1 MATYTVAHA
10 AEHFEDL
17 VAEVERGDEV
27 LITRGDRPV
36 LRLLPVDGEVASR
49 TLSAKRRFGALKGK
63 LIVPDDI
70 CQSDYTD
77 EDHEAWLSKL

>member
-10 AEHFEDL
+10 AAHF
-17 VAEVERGDEV
+17 DEV
-27 LITRGDRPV
+27 VAQAEQGVEVVLTREDRPV
-36 LRLLPVDGEVASR
+36 LRLASIEGG
-49 TLSAKRRFGALKGK
+49 SASSSAVAKRRFGALKGK

-70 CQSDYTD
+70 CESDYTD

>member
-1 MATYTVAHA
+1 
-10 AEHFEDL
+10 
-17 VAEVERGDEV
+17 
-27 LITRGDRPV
+27 
-36 LRLLPVDGEVASR
+36 LPVDGEVASR